1 MKRTVSTILA
11 LLLTAAC
18 FLTPILAAEDTK
30 TDAPTTPT
38 YTEVVNVDFA
48 QKYKDLNLTGATD
61 ANSIENLGITV
72 ANKTSQKYQKAKAV
86 LTANGLLFSSVNF
99 HAHGISLAES
109 LADKTDYTIETTMKF
124 DASGNNCYL
133 FFGFAN
139 DLNGDDGWQIVN
151 GGTNFRFESGDDNS
165 KNKMLFNGGY
175 GYDNE
180 QNANALKIAIKDEKK
195 VATYRFV
202 VEDGK
207 LAKIIVTC
215 DGTTVTYANAEVS
228 KRISA
233 ANGKFTM
240 ALRADSDQVLNVT
253 LEKVT
258 VTETGASSA
267 LIEKDYKA
275 IYTAKGLTA
284 DTSAKELASDLGLE
298 IIERLKKSYRDQN
311 YQTLTADGLELGSY
325 SDHVSAYVA
334 QNDMTG
340 YSEYVYE
347 FTMAID
353 QGNKSNNYLV
363 WGSGYEPNAHTDQW
377 CFTKR
382 NEGENYSV
390 LVFKS
395 DDLYC
400 WADFAATN
408 DDASK
413 TKAKALNQAIAS
425 GETLTYRFFV
435 KNGKMN
441 SISVTYGETS
451 VTYTNAAKGLTVDPK
466 SMILSFRC
474 DGGSVCSATLKS
486 LRISGVRGDVTPDE
500 DDPIYTPTN
509 TLAQNRTQPA
519 EPELAYTD
527 AATTNYKPGYVLHHM
542 DFSKIT
548 DFADTGYF
556 VTNDAEPV
564 GFEIKDGELLVKTNS
579 SDGVKIMLTGN
590 GIPKNIQNFTAQIK
604 FRFVEPSSSY
614 FVFIQSNEIGTDGK
628 TSSQKDTC
636 FRYNGTLDNCTTT
649 VAEATVKAFWDA
661 VHAGEEVTF
670 TYTAMERETM
680 KITASCGG
688 VDMLW
693 YKGSNTISVGDS
705 FFGFMVGRGTYL
717 AISTVT
723 VIAGTVDEYA
733 DSGLVW
739 PGEANAL
746 VQNVSANAI
755 QTNEQKPA
763 DTEESNTGTTE
774 KPTEAATA
782 PTEKP
787 TDTDKV
793 SDTETDAAT
802 GDVAGCESS
811 VSGGAVLAAVLV
823 SALGIALPMK
833 KNRKL

>member
-11 LLLTAAC
+11 LLMTAAC
-18 FLTPILAAEDTK
+18 FLTPTLAAEET
-30 TDAPTTPT
+30 TETTPT
-38 YTEVVNVDFA
+38 YTEVASVDFA
-48 QKYKDLNLTGATD
+48 QLYKNLNLTAATD
-61 ANSIENLGITV
+61 ANGIQDLGITV

-86 LTANGLLFSSVNF
+86 LTADGLLFSSVNF

-109 LADKTDYTIETTMKF
+109 LAGKTDYTVETTMKF

-151 GGTNFRFESGDDNS
+151 GGTNFRFTEDS
-165 KNKMLFNGGY
+165 MVFNGGY
-175 GYDNE
+175 SYDNKE
-180 QNANALKIAIKDEKK
+180 NTKALKTAIKDEKK
-195 VATYRFV
+195 TATYRFV

-207 LAKIIVTC
+207 LVKVIVTC
-215 DGTTVTYANAEVS
+215 GETTVTYANADTDP
-228 KRISA
+228 KNPRISA
-233 ANGKFTM
+233 ANGKFTL
-240 ALRADSDQVLNVT
+240 ACRADSDQVLNVT

-258 VTETGASSA
+258 VTEKDAATA

-275 IYTAKGLTA
+275 IYTLKGLTA
-284 DTSAKELASDLGLE
+284 ETAAKEIASDLGLE
-298 IIERLKKSYRDQN
+298 IIERLKKTYRDQN
-311 YQTLTADGLELGSY
+311 YQLLTEDGLELGSY

-353 QGNKSNNYLV
+353 QGEKTKNYLV
-363 WGSGYEPNAHTDQW
+363 WGSGYEPDAHTDQW

-382 NEGENYSV
+382 TEGENYSV

-400 WADFAATN
+400 WADFVAT
-408 DDASK
+408 DDDESK
-413 TKAKALNQAIAS
+413 TKAKTLNQAIAN
-425 GETLTYRFFV
+425 GETLTYRFYV

-441 SISVTYGETS
+441 SISVTYGETT

-474 DGGSVCSATLKS
+474 DGGSICSATLKS
-486 LRISGVRGDVTPDE
+486 MRISGVRGEVTPE
-500 DDPIYTPTN
+500 DPTYTPSNILT
-509 TLAQNRTQPA
+509 TNRTQPA
-519 EPELAYTD
+519 EPELEYTD
-527 AATTNYKPGYVLHHM
+527 ATTTNYKPGYVLHHM

-556 VTNDAEPV
+556 VTNDKEPV

-579 SDGVKIMLTGN
+579 EDGIKVMMTGN
-590 GIPKNIQNFTAQIK
+590 GIPKNIQNFTVQIK
-604 FRFVEPSSSY
+604 FRFVEPSNSY
-614 FVFIQSNEIGTDGK
+614 FVFIQSNKIDAEGK
-628 TSSQKDTC
+628 TSSEKNTC

-649 VAEATVKAFWDA
+649 VDTETEKAFWDA
-661 VHAGEEVTF
+661 VHDGNEVTF
-670 TYTAMERETM
+670 TYVAMERETM

-693 YKGSNTISVGDS
+693 YKGSNTISTSDS

-717 AISTVT
+717 AVSTVT
-723 VIAGTVDEYA
+723 VIAGTLDEYA
-733 DSGLVW
+733 GSGLIW
-739 PGEANAL
+739 PGETNAL
-746 VQNVSANAI
+746 VQNVSADAI
-755 QTNEQKPA
+755 KTNEQEPA
-763 DTEESNTGTTE
+763 GTDEGDNGTTE
-774 KPTEAATA
+774 RPTEEVTV

-787 TDTDKV
+787 TGTEKV
-793 SDTETDAAT
+793 TETGTETGTDAT
-802 GDVAGCESS
+802 TDDIKGCASS

-823 SALGIALPMK
+823 SALGLAIPMK
-833 KNRKL
+833 KHRRS